1 MKVNDFNKKFAIKD
15 GKIVNKSKSSKFNN
29 IKVDIDGHTFDSKKE
44 AEFYGQL
51 KIKKN
56 AGLIKDFQMQV
67 RYDIIVNSIMIGKY
81 FLDFL
86 IENNDGSIEYIDIN
100 GKDSNTN
107 KFIKTG
113 VFALKKRLVE
123 AIYGINIS
131 MV

>member
-15 GKIVNKSKSSKFNN
+15 GKIVTKSKSSKFNN
-29 IKVDIDGHTFDSKKE
+29 VKVDIDGHNFDSKKE

-67 RYDIIVNSIMIGKY
+67 RYDIIVNRIMIGKY

-86 IENNDGSIEYIDIN
+86 VENNDGSIEYIDIK
-100 GKDSNTN
+100 GKDSKTN

>member
-1 MKVNDFNKKFAIKD
+1 MKLDDFNKKFSIKD
-15 GKIVNKSKSSKFNN
+15 GKIVKKSKSSKFNN
-29 IKVDIDGHTFDSKKE
+29 IKVEIDGHTFDSKKE
-44 AEFYGQL
+44 AEYYGQL

-56 AGLIKDFQMQV
+56 AGLIKDFKMQV
-67 RYDIIVNSIMIGKY
+67 RYDIIVNNIMIAKY

-86 IENNDGSIEYIDIN
+86 VEYNDGKIEYVDIK
-100 GKDSNTN
+100 GKDAKSN

>member
-1 MKVNDFNKKFAIKD
+1 MDINEFKKKFSLKD
-15 GKIVNKSKSSKFNN
+15 GKVVNNTKSSKFNN
-29 IKVDIDGHTFDSKKE
+29 VKSEIDGHTFDSIKE
-44 AEFYGQL
+44 SEYYGSL

-67 RYDIIVNSIMIGKY
+67 QYDILVNNIHIAY
-81 FLDFL
+81 YYLDFL
-86 IENNDGSIEYIDIN
+86 IENNDGSFEYIDIK
-100 GKDSNTN
+100 GKDKKSN

-123 AIYGINIS
+123 AIYHIKII